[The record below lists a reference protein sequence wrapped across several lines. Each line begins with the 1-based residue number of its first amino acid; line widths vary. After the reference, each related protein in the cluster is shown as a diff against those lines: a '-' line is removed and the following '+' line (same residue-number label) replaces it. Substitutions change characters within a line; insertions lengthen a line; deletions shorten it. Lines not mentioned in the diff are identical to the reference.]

1 VAPINVT
8 VRLFAAYREA
18 FDQSELAL
26 SVPAGTTVQQVQQL
40 LIQQKPQLSRWRDQ
54 TRYGVNQAFVEPQT
68 VIQTGDEIVFIPPVS
83 GG

>member
-1 VAPINVT
+1 VALVNVT

-26 SVPAGTTVQQVQQL
+26 LVPVGTTVQQVQQL
-40 LIQQKPQLSRWRDQ
+40 LIQQKPQLSRWQDQ

-68 VIQTGDEIVFIPPVS
+68 VIETGDEIVFIPPVS

>member
-1 VAPINVT
+1 MNVT

-26 SVPAGTTVQQVQQL
+26 SVPVGTTVQQVQQL
-40 LIQQKPQLSRWRDQ
+40 LIQRKPQLSHWRDQ
-54 TRYGVNQAFVEPQT
+54 TRYGVNQAFVEPKT
-68 VIQTGDEIVFIPPVS
+68 VIQNGDEIVFIPPVS